1 MPLTE
6 DIVINQEGMKVNCTI
21 YTMKGEINITPLIS
35 RSVEIRGI
43 IILFSRNVED
53 DSGCESYASSSDSEK
68 EHFSNISRRKRHKK
82 YRFDENDGGISIR

>member
-21 YTMKGEINITPLIS
+21 YTMKGEINIIIKIL
-35 RSVEIRGI
+35 VEIRGI
-43 IILFSRNVED
+43 IILFSSNLED

-68 EHFSNISRRKRHKK
+68 EDFSNISRRKRHKK
-82 YRFDENDGGISIR
+82 YHFNENDGGISIR